1 MPGLDKTGPMGQGSQ
16 TGRQQGNCSNKNTEI
31 AETPIRGRGMGRG
44 FRNRKNVKP
53 EIGAEFRGGKGRGL
67 GRGQQRRG
75 RNF

>member
-31 AETPIRGRGMGRG
+31 ADTPIRGRGMGRG
-44 FRNRKNVKP
+44 FRYRKNAEP
-53 EIGAEFRGGKGRGL
+53 EAESEFRGGIGRGL
-67 GRGQQRRG
+67 GRGRQRRG